1 MANESRDAG
10 VTAMEEVYDIV
21 FSAGVLAGI
30 QVAVVSLME
39 RGLNDAAAIVL
50 ATPRPTRAETF
61 ERAA

>member
-1 MANESRDAG
+1 
-10 VTAMEEVYDIV
+10 MEEVYDIV